1 MRDYE
6 LLLIIHPDVAE
17 DDIPGTLDKVAE
29 HVTAKGGTV
38 GETASWG
45 KKKLAYPIGHSK
57 DGTYFLTQLK
67 LEPGS
72 IVELEANLRLSESIL
87 RHMLVRLDEK

>member
-1 MRDYE
+1 LRDYE
-6 LLLIIHPDVAE
+6 LLLIIHPEVAE
-17 DDIPGTLDKVAE
+17 EDIPGTLDKVAE
-29 HVTAKGGTV
+29 YVTARGGSV

-45 KKKLAYPIGHSK
+45 KRKLAYPIGHSK

-67 LEPGS
+67 LEPGT
-72 IVELEANLRLSESIL
+72 IVELEANLRISESIL